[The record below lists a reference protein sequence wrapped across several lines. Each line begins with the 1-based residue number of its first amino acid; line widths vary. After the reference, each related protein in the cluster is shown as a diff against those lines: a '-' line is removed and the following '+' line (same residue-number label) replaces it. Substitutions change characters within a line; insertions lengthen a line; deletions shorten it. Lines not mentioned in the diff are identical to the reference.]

1 MKTRVNNSN
10 ACKVVTV
17 FLSLLSFC
25 AVAIAQ
31 PNMKEDNVSYKD
43 AEQAFIRL
51 DAFMNDV
58 EQSIRYVAPGDEN
71 AELEMVWKR
80 LEVFADHCEREVR
93 YRAPETDIQSDYAT
107 GKTNLEDNYNET
119 ADVPTLPR

>member
-1 MKTRVNNSN
+1 MKTRNNNNNGS
-10 ACKVVTV
+10 KVVTA
-17 FLSLLSFC
+17 FLSLLLFC
-25 AVAIAQ
+25 VVANAQ

-43 AEQAFIRL
+43 IEQAFFRL

-58 EQSIRYVAPGDEN
+58 EQSMRYVAPGDEN

-80 LEVFADHCEREVR
+80 LEAFADHCEREVR
-93 YRAPETDIQSDYAT
+93 YRAPEADGQLEYAT
-107 GKTNLEDNYNET
+107 NKTDLEDKYNET